1 MTVLARHLYFR
12 MMRKGRVLALLA
24 LSSVPALVYWLAG
37 FDASDPEL
45 DVLYSD
51 VLATAGFSYS
61 IAALILTV
69 ATLREERD
77 GGTLPYIYMR
87 PMSRL
92 NIAVASMAAGVGA
105 ALTIGLGGWLTTV
118 ISVALVGAD
127 VTQTLAG
134 LTLFAG
140 AGLGYAAI
148 FVPLGYLVPR
158 SLLVGLG
165 YVIVVESILAA
176 VVTGLAQFSIF
187 RIALSIY
194 ADLASVF
201 DPQGAGDV
209 LGPVTPGVGGG
220 LVKLAAVMLAGVSVL
235 TWALRRRDAL

>member
-1 MTVLARHLYFR
+1 MVLARHLYMR
-12 MMRKGRVLALLA
+12 MMRRGRLLALLA
-24 LSSVPALVYWLAG
+24 LASVPGLIYWLAG
-37 FDASDPEL
+37 FDASASEL
-45 DVLYSD
+45 RVLYPD
-51 VLATAGFSYS
+51 VMATAGFSYS

-92 NIAVASMAAGVGA
+92 SIALSSVAAGTAA
-105 ALTIGLGGWLTTV
+105 ALTIAIGGWLSSV
-118 ISVALVGAD
+118 VAVALVGSD
-127 VTQTLAG
+127 LSQTLSG
-134 LTLFAG
+134 LTLFVG
-140 AGLGYAAI
+140 AGVGYAAI

-194 ADLASVF
+194 ADLAPVF
-201 DPQGAGDV
+201 DMQGAGDV

-220 LVKLAAVMLAGVSVL
+220 IVKLAAVMVVGIATL
-235 TWALRRRDAL
+235 TWALNRRDAL

>member
-1 MTVLARHLYFR
+1 MTLAWHLYRR
-12 MMRKGRVLALLA
+12 MMRRGRVIALIALA
-24 LSSVPALVYWLAG
+24 SVPGMVFWLTA
-37 FDASDPEL
+37 FDATGREL
-45 DVLYSD
+45 EGLYSD
-51 VLATAGFSYS
+51 IIATAGFSYS

-92 NIAVASMAAGVGA
+92 SIALSSMGAGTLS
-105 ALTIGLGGWLTTV
+105 ALTIALAGWLATV
-118 ISVALVGAD
+118 LAVALVGGD
-127 VTQTLAG
+127 LSQTMAG
-134 LTLFAG
+134 LGLFAA
-140 AGLGYAAI
+140 AGVGYAAI

-165 YVIVVESILAA
+165 YVIVIESILAA

-194 ADLASVF
+194 ADLATVF
-201 DPQGAGDV
+201 DQTAKEV
-209 LGPVTPGVGGG
+209 LGPVTAGAGGG
-220 LVKLAAVMLAGVSVL
+220 VVKLAAVMLVGLGTL